1 MKINLYEFAIC
12 GSNLLEKT
20 LTEDEL
26 KKAISRFKFQLDEDE
41 VLLELRANSEG
52 VGAYVSKLGETK
64 ENADCKLSVDADGN
78 IYTYKGPVITTEI
91 HYTYHDKLIERFTK
105 KDYDTIYNIAEDL
118 FDDDEAEFCK
128 PHTLLNDI
136 EPIPTKVDFNGTDYD
151 AVDIGYTNDDG
162 IYQLIYTIIG
172 DECVII

>member
-26 KKAISRFKFQLDEDE
+26 KKAINRFKFQLDEDE
-41 VLLELRANSEG
+41 ILLELRANSEG

-78 IYTYKGPVITTEI
+78 IYTYKGPVITT
-91 HYTYHDKLIERFTK
+91 
-105 KDYDTIYNIAEDL
+105 
-118 FDDDEAEFCK
+118 
-128 PHTLLNDI
+128 
-136 EPIPTKVDFNGTDYD
+136 
-151 AVDIGYTNDDG
+151 
-162 IYQLIYTIIG
+162 
-172 DECVII
+172 